1 MKIYSDLREIERPFY
16 KAALTIGNFDGV
28 HLGHQALFSKV
39 VEIAK
44 ETGGDRVALTFHPHP
59 MKVLRPD
66 NPPKLISTLEQ
77 KVELIMAAGIDHLV
91 CLPFTRDFAK
101 TTATDFVKN
110 ILWESLGVRD
120 LVVGYDYAC
129 GKGRQG
135 DISFL
140 KKMGTELG
148 FNVHVVQPVMVD
160 GKIVSSTAIRELV
173 KQGNMR
179 EVRKM
184 LGRYYQ
190 IRGVVQKGKKRGGP
204 VVGFPT
210 ANLAINRED
219 LCPKP
224 GVYAVQVLHGD
235 TCYGGVINIGYNPTF
250 GDNKLGAEVH
260 IFDFKK
266 DIYGHEIKVNLV
278 ARIREEKKFSGPD
291 ELAAQISKDI
301 EKARHIL
308 EGAEKEC
315 IPHGQAVGNL
325 ACKTGLTPEK

>member
-1 MKIYSDLREIERPFY
+1 MKIYSELSEIERPFY

-28 HLGHQALFSKV
+28 HLGHQALFRKV
-39 VEIAK
+39 VEISA
-44 ETGGDRVALTFHPHP
+44 ETGGDKVALTFHPHP

-91 CLPFTRDFAK
+91 CLPFTREFAS
-101 TTATDFVKN
+101 TTATEFVED
-110 ILWESLGVRD
+110 ILWRRLGVLD

-129 GKGRQG
+129 GKGREG
-135 DISFL
+135 DIRFL
-140 KKMGTELG
+140 EKMGSRLG
-148 FNVHVVQPVMVD
+148 FRVHVVPPVKVD
-160 GKIVSSTAIRELV
+160 GKIVSSTVIRELV
-173 KQGNMR
+173 KKGEMG

-190 IRGVVQKGKKRGGP
+190 IRGVVRKGKKRGGP

-210 ANLAINRED
+210 ANLSINRED

-224 GVYAVQVLHGD
+224 GVYAVQVLHGES
-235 TCYGGVINIGYNPTF
+235 CYSGVINIGYNPTF

-260 IFDFKK
+260 IFDFNK

-278 ARIREEKKFSGPD
+278 ARIRDEKRFSGPE
-291 ELAAQISKDI
+291 ELASQITADI
-301 EKARHIL
+301 EKARVL
-308 EGAEKEC
+308 LSDLDC
-315 IPHGQAVGNL
+315 
-325 ACKTGLTPEK
+325 

>member
-1 MKIYSDLREIERPFY
+1 MEIYSDLTDIERPFY

-28 HLGHQALFSKV
+28 HLGHQALFRKV
-39 VEIAK
+39 VEISRD
-44 ETGGDRVALTFHPHP
+44 TGGDKVALTFHPHP

-91 CLPFTRDFAK
+91 CLPFTREFAK
-101 TTATDFVKN
+101 TTASDFVEG
-110 ILWESLGVRD
+110 ILWRRLGVLD

-135 DISFL
+135 DIEFI
-140 KKMGTELG
+140 KNMGSRLG
-148 FNVHVVQPVMVD
+148 FRVHVVPPVKID

-173 KQGNMR
+173 KQGDMK

-190 IRGVVQKGKKRGGP
+190 IRGVVRKGKKRGGP

-224 GVYAVQVLHGD
+224 GVYAVQVLHGES
-235 TCYGGVINIGYNPTF
+235 CYGGVINIGYNPTF

-260 IFDFKK
+260 IFDFNR

-278 ARIREEKKFSGPD
+278 ARIRDEKRFSGPQ
-291 ELAAQISKDI
+291 ELAAQISTDI
-301 EKARHIL
+301 EKARDIL
-308 EGAEKEC
+308 S
-315 IPHGQAVGNL
+315 
-325 ACKTGLTPEK
+325 GLNC

>member
-1 MKIYSDLREIERPFY
+1 MKIYSELSEIERPFY

-28 HLGHQALFSKV
+28 HLGHQALFRKV
-39 VEIAK
+39 VEISA
-44 ETGGDRVALTFHPHP
+44 ETGGDKVALTFHPHP

-91 CLPFTRDFAK
+91 CLPFTREFAS
-101 TTATDFVKN
+101 TTATEFVED
-110 ILWESLGVRD
+110 ILWRRLGVLD

-129 GKGRQG
+129 GKGREG
-135 DISFL
+135 DIRFL
-140 KKMGTELG
+140 EKMGSRLG
-148 FNVHVVQPVMVD
+148 FRVHVVPPVKVD

-173 KQGNMR
+173 KNGEMG
-179 EVRKM
+179 EVKKM

-190 IRGVVQKGKKRGGP
+190 IRGVVRKGKKRGGP

-210 ANLAINRED
+210 ANLSINRED

-224 GVYAVQVLHGD
+224 GVYAVQVLHGES
-235 TCYGGVINIGYNPTF
+235 CYNGVINIGYNPTF

-260 IFDFKK
+260 IFDFNK

-278 ARIREEKKFSGPD
+278 ARIRDEKRFSGPE
-291 ELAAQISKDI
+291 ELATQITADI
-301 EKARHIL
+301 EKARVL
-308 EGAEKEC
+308 LSDLDC
-315 IPHGQAVGNL
+315 
-325 ACKTGLTPEK
+325 